1 MKLPIES
8 IILKFHQAES
18 TMEQPNDDDGGDY
31 TVSLRDDL
39 TPSGYPLTYIQED
52 HLTNNDV
59 LCGSGNHTNRW
70 PGKKLQICILTVAFM
85 RRGSK

>member
-1 MKLPIES
+1 M
-8 IILKFHQAES
+8 Q
-18 TMEQPNDDDGGDY
+18 QPNDEDATTRGY

-70 PGKKLQICILTVAFM
+70 PGKKLQICILTVTFM
-85 RRGSK
+85 RFDDSEA